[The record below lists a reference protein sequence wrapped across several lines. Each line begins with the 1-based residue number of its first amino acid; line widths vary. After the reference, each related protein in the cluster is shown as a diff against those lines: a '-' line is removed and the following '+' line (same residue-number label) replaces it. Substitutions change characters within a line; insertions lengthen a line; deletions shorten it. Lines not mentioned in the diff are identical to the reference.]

1 MRIEDNPLESCVDA
15 PALSGAL
22 ERYAGGLGV
31 SYYSYLLI
39 RRPGGAE
46 IAGSQ
51 TLLTNYPVEWTE
63 RYQRKLYT
71 HYDPVA
77 LLTRRS
83 RMPFFWD
90 GGAFLKSWRKDQR
103 RVFHEARSFGIV
115 CGYSIP
121 IAGPSGDVGVF
132 SLIAGRAAHLDHA
145 TRDEGARLYVAALQT
160 HDRMAR
166 LVGDGQP
173 QRPRPVLSP
182 RELECLKWTAEGMT
196 SDEIA
201 DRLSLSPATVN
212 YHLNKAIRKLEAS
225 NRHHATVIAVRCGW
239 I

>member
-1 MRIEDNPLESCVDA
+1 MRIEDSPLENCMDA
-15 PALSGAL
+15 AALSAAL
-22 ERYAGGLGV
+22 ERYAAGLGV

-39 RRPGGAE
+39 RRSGGAE
-46 IAGSQ
+46 IGGGQ
-51 TLLTNYPVEWTE
+51 TLLTNYPAEWTE

-90 GGAFLKSWRKDQR
+90 GGAFLRPWRKDQR
-103 RVFHEARSFGIV
+103 RVLHEARSFGII

-132 SLIAGRAAHLDHA
+132 SLVSGRTAHLDHA
-145 TRDEGARLYVAALQT
+145 TRGEGARLYVAALQA
-160 HDRMAR
+160 HDRMAA
-166 LVGDGQP
+166 LAEAGAP
-173 QRPRPVLSP
+173 ERPRPELSP
-182 RELECLKWTAEGMT
+182 RELECLKWTADGMT

-201 DRLSLSPATVN
+201 DLLSLSPATVN
-212 YHLNKAIRKLEAS
+212 YHLSKAVRKLEAS
-225 NRHHATVIAVRCGW
+225 NRHHAAVIAVRSGW